1 MDQPRRRVAAER
13 GEMPHVFAFGSS
25 NINREWAHLRNK
37 ENFFCESGK
46 FSVVSKLKCP
56 VFLAREM
63 SGFGFT
69 TSNIYP
75 AVGAVG
81 MWESQA
87 AFWPDFSKPLREA
100 TLFVAFRGGVIST
113 ASV

>member
-1 MDQPRRRVAAER
+1 MKLSQRSTPWGHAPI
-13 GEMPHVFAFGSS
+13 GGYPS
-25 NINREWAHLRNK
+25 
-37 ENFFCESGK
+37 
-46 FSVVSKLKCP
+46 FSYVVSKLKCP

>member
-1 MDQPRRRVAAER
+1 MKILAV
-13 GEMPHVFAFGSS
+13 
-25 NINREWAHLRNK
+25 I
-37 ENFFCESGK
+37 
-46 FSVVSKLKCP
+46 SKLKCP
-56 VFLAREM
+56 VFLASEM

-75 AVGAVG
+75 VAVAVG

-100 TLFVAFRGGVIST
+100 TPFGAFRGGVIST
-113 ASV
+113 ASPV

>member
-1 MDQPRRRVAAER
+1 MIET
-13 GEMPHVFAFGSS
+13 
-25 NINREWAHLRNK
+25 
-37 ENFFCESGK
+37 
-46 FSVVSKLKCP
+46 VVSKLKCP
-56 VFLAREM
+56 VLLASEM

-75 AVGAVG
+75 AVVAVG

-100 TLFVAFRGGVIST
+100 TSFVAFRGGVIST

>member
-1 MDQPRRRVAAER
+1 MAKKYILWFLCLFVAD
-13 GEMPHVFAFGSS
+13 MLFP
-25 NINREWAHLRNK
+25 
-37 ENFFCESGK
+37 
-46 FSVVSKLKCP
+46 SVVSKLKCP

>member
-1 MDQPRRRVAAER
+1 MMTCIFD
-13 GEMPHVFAFGSS
+13 
-25 NINREWAHLRNK
+25 IDT
-37 ENFFCESGK
+37 
-46 FSVVSKLKCP
+46 SVVSKLKCP